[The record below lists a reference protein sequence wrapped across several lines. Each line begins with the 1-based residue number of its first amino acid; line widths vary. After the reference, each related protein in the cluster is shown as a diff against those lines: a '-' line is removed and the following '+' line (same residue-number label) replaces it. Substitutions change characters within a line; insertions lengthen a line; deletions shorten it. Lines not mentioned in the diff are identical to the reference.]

1 MLDII
6 LLTLGL
12 IGLTIGSVT
21 DLQRREVPDYINFG
35 LIALA
40 GGIRLTYAVISG
52 DWWQLL
58 FAVIGAIVCFG
69 IACIFFYS
77 GQWGGGDAKMLI
89 ALGALFATY
98 TPVIFSPL
106 YTLPAFLFGFLPS
119 QVIQSILDYNLMFL
133 FYLIINIL
141 IAGAVY
147 GIFWSFILAIK
158 NREAWWIEVKKQIA
172 TRKMKIMGGL
182 TLSCIVLLII
192 FALTIEEVLVRNL
205 FLWLCAIAFA
215 GFFLQLAV
223 TAVEKACMIGPMKVG
238 DLTEGEWVVKNVYAK
253 GRYICGP
260 KDLGISEH
268 QIKLLK
274 KNKIKSVIVKI
285 GVPFIPAFLL
295 GFLLT
300 VIWGNVF
307 SFVLV

>member
-1 MLDII
+1 MLDVI
-6 LLTLGL
+6 LLILGF
-12 IGLTIGSVT
+12 IGLTVGSVT

-40 GGIRLTYAVISG
+40 IGIRLTYAVVSG

-58 FAVIGAIVCFG
+58 FSAIGGILCFG

-98 TPVIFSPL
+98 TPVVFSPTF
-106 YTLPAFLFGFLPS
+106 TLPAFLFAFLPLN
-119 QVIQSILDYNLMFL
+119 VIQYILDYNLTFL

-147 GIFWSFILAIK
+147 GIFWSFVLAIMH
-158 NREAWWIEVKKQIA
+158 RVAWWNEIKKQIA
-172 TRKMKIMGGL
+172 TKKMRVLGGS
-182 TLSCIVLLII
+182 TLACIILLIS
-192 FALTIEEVLVRNL
+192 FTFTMEQVLIRNL
-205 FLWLCAIAFA
+205 FFWLCAIALA

-238 DLTEGEWVVKNVYAK
+238 DLTEGEWIVKNIYVK
-253 GRYICGP
+253 GKYICGP

-295 GFLLT
+295 GFLMT
-300 VIWGNVF
+300 VIWGNIF
-307 SFVLV
+307 AFILV